1 MEKELLKNLYFDATL
16 STADFVKKLAKS
28 TPSITKVINR
38 LLDENIIVEC
48 GFAESTGGRRPIQF
62 ALNPDLDFYILTISA
77 DQYFSTF
84 TITNLNQ
91 IIISEHRDISL
102 ELKCSNS
109 ANLLLAEIE
118 KILASTPI
126 NRNRLIGIGL
136 SMPGF
141 VNSELGVNESY
152 PISHHL
158 YGIKNTI
165 EKKYGIPTV
174 IENDSRCIAL
184 AEKEFGLAKNIENS
198 LIINLNWGVGLG
210 IIINGAVFKGESG
223 FAGEFSHIPLS
234 DNNTLCSCGKRGCLE
249 VEASLNAAIRN
260 TENDIKKNEYSIYST
275 FVNSNLNKIDALI
288 EASNVGDQIAIN
300 NLGKIGY
307 MLGKGIST
315 LIHILNPKQI
325 IVSGRG
331 AELGRILNPQI
342 QIAINEFC
350 IPEIAKTTNIQMS
363 ALNKYAQIKGTAAI
377 VVERHINSILTKN
390 HQHKKLI
397 NE

>member
-1 MEKELLKNLYFDATL
+1 MEKEILKNLYFDTAL
-16 STADFVKKLAKS
+16 SIAELVKKLSKS
-28 TPSITKVINR
+28 TPSITKVINH
-38 LLDENIIVEC
+38 LLQEKIIIEC
-48 GFAESTGGRRPIQF
+48 GFAESTGGRRPLQF
-62 ALNPDLDFYILTISA
+62 ALNPSLNFYILTISA

-84 TITNLNQ
+84 TLTDLGQNTIA
-91 IIISEHRDISL
+91 EHRDIPL
-102 ELKCSNS
+102 ELQSDNS
-109 ANLLLAEIE
+109 SDLLLSEVE
-118 KILASTPI
+118 RILASSTI
-126 NRNRLIGIGL
+126 TLDRLIGIGL

-152 PISHHL
+152 PITHPL
-158 YGIKNTI
+158 YKIKNKI
-165 EKKYGIPTV
+165 EKKYKVATV

-210 IIINGAVFKGESG
+210 IIINGVIFKGESG

-260 TENDIKKNEYSIYST
+260 TENDIEKNEYSIYST
-275 FVNSNLNKIDALI
+275 FVKSNLNKVDALI

-350 IPEIAKTTNIQMS
+350 IPEIAKTTQIQMS
-363 ALNKYAQIKGTAAI
+363 ELNKHAQVKGTAAI
-377 VVERHINSILTKN
+377 VAENHISRILTK
-390 HQHKKLI
+390 
-397 NE
+397 

>member
-1 MEKELLKNLYFDATL
+1 MEKEILKNLYFD
-16 STADFVKKLAKS
+16 TAVSIAELVKKLAKS

-38 LLDENIIVEC
+38 LLEEKIIIEC

-62 ALNPDLDFYILTISA
+62 SLNPSLNFYILTVSA

-84 TITNLNQ
+84 TLTDLGQNTIV
-91 IIISEHRDISL
+91 EHRDIPL
-102 ELKCSNS
+102 ELQSTNS
-109 ANLLLAEIE
+109 SDLLLLEIE
-118 KILASTPI
+118 RILTSSAITLD
-126 NRNRLIGIGL
+126 RLIGIGL

-152 PISHHL
+152 PVSHPL
-158 YGIKNTI
+158 YKIKSKI
-165 EKKYGIPTV
+165 EKKYKIATV

-184 AEKEFGLAKNIENS
+184 AEKEFGLAKNIEHS

-210 IIINGAVFKGESG
+210 IIINGSVFKGESG

-260 TENDIKKNEYSIYST
+260 TESDIEKNEYSIYST
-275 FVNSNLNKIDALI
+275 FVKSNLNKIDALI

-331 AELGRILNPQI
+331 AQLGRILNPQI

-350 IPEIAKTTNIQMS
+350 IPEIAKTTQVQMS
-363 ALNKYAQIKGTAAI
+363 ELNKHAQIKGTAAI
-377 VVERHINSILTKN
+377 VVENHIGSILTK
-390 HQHKKLI
+390 
-397 NE
+397 

>member
-1 MEKELLKNLYFDATL
+1 MEKEILKNLYFDTAL
-16 STADFVKKLAKS
+16 SIAELVKKLSKS
-28 TPSITKVINR
+28 TPSITKVINH
-38 LLDENIIVEC
+38 LLQEKIIIEC
-48 GFAESTGGRRPIQF
+48 GFAESTGGRRPLQF
-62 ALNPDLDFYILTISA
+62 ALNPSLNFYILTISA

-84 TITNLNQ
+84 TLTDLGQNTIA
-91 IIISEHRDISL
+91 EHRDIPL
-102 ELKCSNS
+102 ELQSDNS
-109 ANLLLAEIE
+109 SDLLLSEVE
-118 KILASTPI
+118 RILASSTI
-126 NRNRLIGIGL
+126 TLDRLIGIGL

-152 PISHHL
+152 PITHPL
-158 YGIKNTI
+158 YKIKNKI
-165 EKKYGIPTV
+165 EEKYKVATV

-210 IIINGAVFKGESG
+210 IIINGVIFKGESG

-260 TENDIKKNEYSIYST
+260 TENDIEKNEYSIYST
-275 FVNSNLNKIDALI
+275 FVKSNLNKIDALI

-350 IPEIAKTTNIQMS
+350 IPEIAKTTQIQMS
-363 ALNKYAQIKGTAAI
+363 ELNKHAQVKGTTAI
-377 VVERHINSILTKN
+377 VAENHINRILTK
-390 HQHKKLI
+390 
-397 NE
+397 

>member
-1 MEKELLKNLYFDATL
+1 MEKEILKNLYFDSAL
-16 STADFVKKLAKS
+16 SIAELVKKLAKS

-38 LLDENIIVEC
+38 LLEEKIIIEC

-62 ALNPDLDFYILTISA
+62 AINPALDFYILTISA
-77 DQYFSTF
+77 DQHFSTF
-84 TITNLNQ
+84 TLTDLNHHALL
-91 IIISEHRDISL
+91 EHRDIPL
-102 ELKCSNS
+102 ELKSSNS
-109 ANLLLAEIE
+109 SDLLLNEIE
-118 KILASTPI
+118 RLLQASAVEKDKI
-126 NRNRLIGIGL
+126 IGIGL

-152 PISHHL
+152 TYNHPL
-158 YGIKNTI
+158 YKIKGSI
-165 EKKYGIPTV
+165 EAAYQIATV
-174 IENDSRCIAL
+174 IENDSRCIAI
-184 AEKEFGLAKNIENS
+184 AEKEFGLAKDVEHS

-210 IIINGAVFKGESG
+210 IIINGTVFKGESG

-260 TENDIKKNEYSIYST
+260 TENDIQKNEYSIYST
-275 FVNSNLNKIDALI
+275 LVKSNLNKIDALI

-350 IPEIAKTTNIQMS
+350 IPEIAKTTHIQMS
-363 ALNKYAQIKGTAAI
+363 ALNKQAQIKGTAAI
-377 VVERHINSILTKN
+377 VVENYINKILTK
-390 HQHKKLI
+390 
-397 NE
+397 

>member
-1 MEKELLKNLYFDATL
+1 MEKEILKNLYFDTAL
-16 STADFVKKLAKS
+16 SIAELVKKLSKS
-28 TPSITKVINR
+28 TPSITKVINH
-38 LLDENIIVEC
+38 LLQEKIIIEC
-48 GFAESTGGRRPIQF
+48 GFAESTGGRRPLQF
-62 ALNPDLDFYILTISA
+62 ALNPSLNFYILTISA

-84 TITNLNQ
+84 TLTDLGQNTIA
-91 IIISEHRDISL
+91 EHRDIPL
-102 ELKCSNS
+102 ELQSDNS
-109 ANLLLAEIE
+109 SDLLLSEVE
-118 KILASTPI
+118 RILASSTI
-126 NRNRLIGIGL
+126 TVDRLIGIGL

-152 PISHHL
+152 PVIHPL
-158 YGIKNTI
+158 YKIKNKI
-165 EKKYGIPTV
+165 EKKYKVATV

-210 IIINGAVFKGESG
+210 IIINGTVFKGESG

-260 TENDIKKNEYSIYST
+260 TENDIEKNEYSIYST
-275 FVNSNLNKIDALI
+275 FVKSNLNKIDALI
-288 EASNVGDQIAIN
+288 EASNMGDQIAIN

-350 IPEIAKTTNIQMS
+350 IPEIAKTTQIQMS
-363 ALNKYAQIKGTAAI
+363 ELNKHAQVKGTAAI
-377 VVERHINSILTKN
+377 VAENYIGRILTK
-390 HQHKKLI
+390 
-397 NE
+397 

>member
-1 MEKELLKNLYFDATL
+1 MEKDILKNLYFDSTL
-16 STADFVKKLAKS
+16 SIAELVKKLSKS

-38 LLDENIIVEC
+38 LMEEKIIIEC

-62 ALNPDLDFYILTISA
+62 ALNPSLDFYILTISC
-77 DQYFSTF
+77 DQHFSTC
-84 TITNLNQ
+84 TITDLNQ
-91 IIISEHRDISL
+91 KTILEHRDIPLDLTS
-102 ELKCSNS
+102 EASS
-109 ANLLLAEIE
+109 ELLLSEIDR
-118 KILASTPI
+118 ILVSSTI
-126 NRNRLIGIGL
+126 SLDRIIGIGI

-152 PISHHL
+152 LNTHPL
-158 YGIKNTI
+158 YEIKSRI
-165 EKKYGIPTV
+165 EKKYKLTTI
-174 IENDSRCIAL
+174 IENDSRCIAI
-184 AEKEFGLAKNIENS
+184 AEKEFGAAKDVDHS

-249 VEASLNAAIRN
+249 VEASLDAAIRS
-260 TENDIKKNEYSIYST
+260 TENDIQNNEYSIYST
-275 FVNSNLNKIDALI
+275 FVKSNLNKIDALI
-288 EASNVGDQIAIN
+288 EATHVGDQIAIN
-300 NLGKIGY
+300 NIGKIGY

-350 IPEIAKTTNIQMS
+350 IPEIAKTTQIQMS
-363 ALNKYAQIKGTAAI
+363 ELNKHAQIKGTAAI
-377 VVERHINSILTKN
+377 VVENHINRILTK
-390 HQHKKLI
+390 
-397 NE
+397 

>member
-1 MEKELLKNLYFDATL
+1 MEKEILKNLYFDTAL
-16 STADFVKKLAKS
+16 SIAELVKKLSKS
-28 TPSITKVINR
+28 TPSITKVINH
-38 LLDENIIVEC
+38 LLQEKIIIEC
-48 GFAESTGGRRPIQF
+48 GFAESTGGRRPLQF
-62 ALNPDLDFYILTISA
+62 ALNPSLNFYILTISA

-84 TITNLNQ
+84 TLTDLGQNTIA
-91 IIISEHRDISL
+91 EHRDIPL
-102 ELKCSNS
+102 ELQSDNS
-109 ANLLLAEIE
+109 SDLLLSEVE
-118 KILASTPI
+118 RILASSAITLD
-126 NRNRLIGIGL
+126 RLIGIGL

-152 PISHHL
+152 PITHPL
-158 YGIKNTI
+158 YKIKNKI
-165 EKKYGIPTV
+165 EKKYKVATV

-210 IIINGAVFKGESG
+210 IIINGVIFKGESG

-260 TENDIKKNEYSIYST
+260 TENDIEKNEYSIYST
-275 FVNSNLNKIDALI
+275 FVKSNLNKIDALI

-350 IPEIAKTTNIQMS
+350 IPEIAKTTQIQMS
-363 ALNKYAQIKGTAAI
+363 ELNKHAQVKGTAAI
-377 VVERHINSILTKN
+377 VAENHINRILTK
-390 HQHKKLI
+390 
-397 NE
+397 

>member
-1 MEKELLKNLYFDATL
+1 
-16 STADFVKKLAKS
+16 
-28 TPSITKVINR
+28 
-38 LLDENIIVEC
+38 
-48 GFAESTGGRRPIQF
+48 
-62 ALNPDLDFYILTISA
+62 
-77 DQYFSTF
+77 
-84 TITNLNQ
+84 
-91 IIISEHRDISL
+91 
-102 ELKCSNS
+102 
-109 ANLLLAEIE
+109 
-118 KILASTPI
+118 
-126 NRNRLIGIGL
+126 
-136 SMPGF
+136 MPGF
-141 VNSELGVNESY
+141 VNSELGVNDSY
-152 PISHHL
+152 PVTHPL
-158 YGIKNTI
+158 YKIKSKI
-165 EKKYGIPTV
+165 EKKYKIATV

-210 IIINGAVFKGESG
+210 IIINGIVFKGESG

-260 TENDIKKNEYSIYST
+260 TENDIEKNEYSIYST
-275 FVNSNLNKIDALI
+275 FVKSNINKIDALI

-350 IPEIAKTTNIQMS
+350 IPEIAKTTQIQMS
-363 ALNKYAQIKGTAAI
+363 ELNKHAQIKGTAAI
-377 VVERHINSILTKN
+377 VVEHHINRILTK
-390 HQHKKLI
+390 
-397 NE
+397 

>member
-1 MEKELLKNLYFDATL
+1 MEKEILKSLYFDATL
-16 STADFVKKLAKS
+16 SIAELVKKLTKS
-28 TPSITKVINR
+28 TPSITKAINR
-38 LLDENIIVEC
+38 LLDEKIIIEC

-62 ALNPDLDFYILTISA
+62 ALNPDLDFHILTISA

-84 TITNLNQ
+84 TLTNLSHVV
-91 IIISEHRDISL
+91 IAEFRDVPL
-102 ELKCSNS
+102 ELKGSNS
-109 ANLLLAEIE
+109 SNQLLSEIE
-118 KILASTPI
+118 NILASSSI
-126 NRNRLIGIGL
+126 RIDRLIGIGL

-152 PISHHL
+152 PAQHPL
-158 YGIKNTI
+158 YKIKKDI
-165 EKKYGIPTV
+165 EKKYRVPTV

-184 AEKEFGLAKNIENS
+184 AEKEFGLAKNIKNS

-210 IIINGAVFKGESG
+210 IIINGVVFKGESG

-260 TENDIKKNEYSIYST
+260 TENDIANNEYSIYST
-275 FVNSNLNKIDALI
+275 FVKRNLNKIDALI
-288 EASNVGDQIAIN
+288 ESTNAGDQIVIN

-331 AELGRILNPQI
+331 AEFGRILNPQI

-350 IPEIAKTTNIQMS
+350 IPDIAKTTQIQMS
-363 ALNKYAQIKGTAAI
+363 ELNKQAQIKGTAAI
-377 VVERHINSILTKN
+377 VVESHINSILTK
-390 HQHKKLI
+390 
-397 NE
+397 

>member
-1 MEKELLKNLYFDATL
+1 MEKEILKNLYFDTAL
-16 STADFVKKLAKS
+16 SIAELVKKLSKS
-28 TPSITKVINR
+28 TPSITKVINH
-38 LLDENIIVEC
+38 LLQEKIIVEC

-62 ALNPDLDFYILTISA
+62 ALNPSLNFHILTISA

-84 TITNLNQ
+84 TLTDLGQN
-91 IIISEHRDISL
+91 IIAEHRDIPL
-102 ELKCSNS
+102 ELQSDNS
-109 ANLLLAEIE
+109 SDLLLSEVE
-118 KILASTPI
+118 RILTSSAVPLD
-126 NRNRLIGIGL
+126 RLIGIGL

-152 PISHHL
+152 PVTHPL
-158 YGIKNTI
+158 YKIKNKI
-165 EKKYGIPTV
+165 EKKYKVATV

-210 IIINGAVFKGESG
+210 IIINGTVFKGESG

-260 TENDIKKNEYSIYST
+260 TENDIEKNEYSIYST
-275 FVNSNLNKIDALI
+275 FVKSNLNKIDALI

-350 IPEIAKTTNIQMS
+350 IPEIAKTTQIQMS
-363 ALNKYAQIKGTAAI
+363 ELNKHAQVKGTAAI
-377 VVERHINSILTKN
+377 VAENHISRILTK
-390 HQHKKLI
+390 
-397 NE
+397 

>member
-1 MEKELLKNLYFDATL
+1 MEKEILKNLYFDATL
-16 STADFVKKLAKS
+16 SIAELVKKLAKS

-38 LLDENIIVEC
+38 LLEEKIIIEC

-62 ALNPDLDFYILTISA
+62 ALNPSLDFYILTISA

-84 TITNLNQ
+84 TLTDLGQNT
-91 IIISEHRDISL
+91 ISENRDIPL
-102 ELKCSNS
+102 ELHANNS
-109 ANLLLAEIE
+109 SDLMISEID
-118 KILASTPI
+118 KILASTSLATD
-126 NRNRLIGIGL
+126 RLIGIGL

-152 PISHHL
+152 PTTHPL
-158 YGIKNTI
+158 YKIKNKI
-165 EKKYGIPTV
+165 EKKYKLATV

-210 IIINGAVFKGESG
+210 IIINGMVFKGESG

-260 TENDIKKNEYSIYST
+260 TENDIEKNEYSIYST
-275 FVNSNLNKIDALI
+275 FVKSNLNKIDALI

-350 IPEIAKTTNIQMS
+350 IPEIAKTTQVQMS
-363 ALNKYAQIKGTAAI
+363 ELNKQAQIKGTAAI
-377 VVERHINSILTKN
+377 VVENHICRILTK
-390 HQHKKLI
+390 
-397 NE
+397 

>member
-1 MEKELLKNLYFDATL
+1 MEKEILKNLYFDTAL
-16 STADFVKKLAKS
+16 SIAELVKKLSKS
-28 TPSITKVINR
+28 TPSITKVINH
-38 LLDENIIVEC
+38 LLQEKIIIEC
-48 GFAESTGGRRPIQF
+48 GFAESTGGRRPLQF
-62 ALNPDLDFYILTISA
+62 ALSPSLNFYILTISA

-84 TITNLNQ
+84 TLTDLGQNTIA
-91 IIISEHRDISL
+91 EHRDIPL
-102 ELKCSNS
+102 ELQSDNS
-109 ANLLLAEIE
+109 SDLLLSEVE
-118 KILASTPI
+118 RILASSTI
-126 NRNRLIGIGL
+126 TLDRLIGIGL

-152 PISHHL
+152 PITHPL
-158 YGIKNTI
+158 YKIKNKI
-165 EKKYGIPTV
+165 EEKYKVATV

-210 IIINGAVFKGESG
+210 IIINGVIFKGESG

-260 TENDIKKNEYSIYST
+260 TENDIEKNEYSIYST
-275 FVNSNLNKIDALI
+275 FVKSNLNKIDALI

-350 IPEIAKTTNIQMS
+350 IPEIAKTTQIQMS
-363 ALNKYAQIKGTAAI
+363 ELNKHAQVKGTAAI
-377 VVERHINSILTKN
+377 VAENHISRILTK
-390 HQHKKLI
+390 
-397 NE
+397 

>member
-1 MEKELLKNLYFDATL
+1 MEKEILKNLYFDTAL
-16 STADFVKKLAKS
+16 SIAELVKKLSKS
-28 TPSITKVINR
+28 TPSITKVINH
-38 LLDENIIVEC
+38 LLQEKIIVEC

-62 ALNPDLDFYILTISA
+62 ALNPSLNFHILTISA

-84 TITNLNQ
+84 TLTDLGQN
-91 IIISEHRDISL
+91 IIAEHRDIPL
-102 ELKCSNS
+102 ELQSDNS
-109 ANLLLAEIE
+109 SDLLLSEIE
-118 KILASTPI
+118 RILTSSAIPLD
-126 NRNRLIGIGL
+126 RLIGIGL

-152 PISHHL
+152 PVTHPL
-158 YGIKNTI
+158 YKIKNKI
-165 EKKYGIPTV
+165 EKKYKVATV

-210 IIINGAVFKGESG
+210 IIINGTVFKGESG

-260 TENDIKKNEYSIYST
+260 TENDIEKNEYSIYST
-275 FVNSNLNKIDALI
+275 FVKSNLNKIDALI

-350 IPEIAKTTNIQMS
+350 IPEIAKTTQIQMS
-363 ALNKYAQIKGTAAI
+363 ELNKHAQVKGTAAI
-377 VVERHINSILTKN
+377 VAENHIGRILTK
-390 HQHKKLI
+390 
-397 NE
+397 

>member
-1 MEKELLKNLYFDATL
+1 MEKEILKNLYFDTAL
-16 STADFVKKLAKS
+16 SIAELVKKLSKS
-28 TPSITKVINR
+28 TPSITKVINH
-38 LLDENIIVEC
+38 LLQEKIIIEC
-48 GFAESTGGRRPIQF
+48 GFAESTGGRRPLQF
-62 ALNPDLDFYILTISA
+62 ALNPSLNFYILTISA

-84 TITNLNQ
+84 TLTDLGQNTIT
-91 IIISEHRDISL
+91 EHRDIPL
-102 ELKCSNS
+102 ELQSDNS
-109 ANLLLAEIE
+109 SDLLLSEVE
-118 KILASTPI
+118 RILASSTI
-126 NRNRLIGIGL
+126 TLDRLIGIGL

-152 PISHHL
+152 PVTHPL
-158 YGIKNTI
+158 YKIKNKI
-165 EKKYGIPTV
+165 EKKYKVATV

-184 AEKEFGLAKNIENS
+184 AEKEFGFAKNIENS

-210 IIINGAVFKGESG
+210 IIINGTVFKGESG

-260 TENDIKKNEYSIYST
+260 TENDIEKNEYSIYST
-275 FVNSNLNKIDALI
+275 FVKSNLNKIDALI
-288 EASNVGDQIAIN
+288 EASNMGDQIAIN

-350 IPEIAKTTNIQMS
+350 IPEIAKTTQIQMS
-363 ALNKYAQIKGTAAI
+363 ELNKHAQVKGTAAI
-377 VVERHINSILTKN
+377 VAENYIGRILTK
-390 HQHKKLI
+390 
-397 NE
+397 

>member
-1 MEKELLKNLYFDATL
+1 MEKEILKNLYFDTAL
-16 STADFVKKLAKS
+16 SIAELVKKLSKS
-28 TPSITKVINR
+28 TPSITKVINH
-38 LLDENIIVEC
+38 LLQEKIIVEC

-62 ALNPDLDFYILTISA
+62 ALNPSLNFHILTISA

-84 TITNLNQ
+84 TLTDLGQN
-91 IIISEHRDISL
+91 IIAEHRDIPL
-102 ELKCSNS
+102 ELQSDNS
-109 ANLLLAEIE
+109 SDLLLSEIE
-118 KILASTPI
+118 RILTSSAIPLD
-126 NRNRLIGIGL
+126 RLIGIGL

-152 PISHHL
+152 PVTHPL
-158 YGIKNTI
+158 YKIKNKI
-165 EKKYGIPTV
+165 EKKYKVATV

-210 IIINGAVFKGESG
+210 IIINGTVFKGESG

-260 TENDIKKNEYSIYST
+260 TENDIEKNEYSIYST
-275 FVNSNLNKIDALI
+275 FVKSNLNKIDALI

-350 IPEIAKTTNIQMS
+350 IPEIAKTTQIQMS
-363 ALNKYAQIKGTAAI
+363 ELNKHAQVKGTAAI
-377 VVERHINSILTKN
+377 VAENHISRILTK
-390 HQHKKLI
+390 
-397 NE
+397 

>member
-1 MEKELLKNLYFDATL
+1 MEKEILKNLYFDTAL
-16 STADFVKKLAKS
+16 SIAELVRKLAKS

-38 LLDENIIVEC
+38 LLEEKIIIEC

-62 ALNPDLDFYILTISA
+62 ALNPSLNFYILTISA

-84 TITNLNQ
+84 TLTDVIQNT
-91 IIISEHRDISL
+91 IAEHRDIPL
-102 ELKCSNS
+102 ELQSS
-109 ANLLLAEIE
+109 HSSDLLLSEIE
-118 KILASTPI
+118 RILASSHI
-126 NRNRLIGIGL
+126 ILDRLIGIGL

-152 PISHHL
+152 PITHPL
-158 YGIKNTI
+158 YKIKNNI
-165 EKKYGIPTV
+165 EKKYKIATV

-210 IIINGAVFKGESG
+210 IIINGAIFKGESG

-260 TENDIKKNEYSIYST
+260 TENDIEKNEYSIYST
-275 FVNSNLNKIDALI
+275 FVKSKLNKIDALI
-288 EASNVGDQIAIN
+288 ESSNVGDQIAIN
-300 NLGKIGY
+300 NIGKIGY

-325 IVSGRG
+325 VVSGRG

-350 IPEIAKTTNIQMS
+350 IPEIAKTTQIQMS
-363 ALNKYAQIKGTAAI
+363 NLNKNAQIKGTAAI
-377 VVERHINSILTKN
+377 VVENYIGKILTK
-390 HQHKKLI
+390 
-397 NE
+397 

>member
-1 MEKELLKNLYFDATL
+1 MEKEILKNLYFDTAL
-16 STADFVKKLAKS
+16 SIAELVKKLSKS
-28 TPSITKVINR
+28 TPSITKVINY
-38 LLDENIIVEC
+38 LLQEKIIVEC

-62 ALNPDLDFYILTISA
+62 ALNPSLNFYILTISA

-84 TITNLNQ
+84 TLTDLGQN
-91 IIISEHRDISL
+91 IIAEHRDIPL
-102 ELKCSNS
+102 ELQSDNS
-109 ANLLLAEIE
+109 SDLLLSEVE
-118 KILASTPI
+118 RILAFSTI
-126 NRNRLIGIGL
+126 TLDRLIGIGL

-152 PISHHL
+152 PVTHPL
-158 YGIKNTI
+158 YKIKNKI
-165 EKKYGIPTV
+165 EKKYKVATV

-210 IIINGAVFKGESG
+210 IIINGTVFKGESG

-260 TENDIKKNEYSIYST
+260 TENDIEKNEYSIYST
-275 FVNSNLNKIDALI
+275 FVKSNLNKIDALI

-342 QIAINEFC
+342 QIAINECC
-350 IPEIAKTTNIQMS
+350 IPEIAKTTQIQMS
-363 ALNKYAQIKGTAAI
+363 ELNKHAQVKGTAGI
-377 VVERHINSILTKN
+377 VAENHIGRILTK
-390 HQHKKLI
+390 
-397 NE
+397 